1 MPCFSLPVPQPP
13 FYSTDVHE
21 MYDQILH
28 GELYIPEF
36 VGPNATDILSK
47 ACLPGV
53 LVQWEMF
60 ALHQFS
66 PPDLGAFHRCP
77 LQCQNKSFF

>member
-1 MPCFSLPVPQPP
+1 
-13 FYSTDVHE
+13 

-77 LQCQNKSFF
+77 LQCQNKSFFLICFKSTPFAKHPLSPLS